1 MRRGFRPRTIAG
13 GTARFE
19 VRSLTLRAVP
29 SKQSAKVRS
38 PSRLRS
44 ARCISSIPFKTCNG
58 PWPRESIRRCLCSS
72 LRKLR
77 SRISWRTSKRSSPCR
92 HRVQRANKMAP
103 THPAGQHWP
112 IIALGAFLSLASS
125 PVLAQSPAAQRG
137 LTFVRVH
144 CAQCHAIDK
153 VSDSPLTIAP
163 PFRTLHLKFP
173 IESLRRRLAEGIVA
187 DHPTMPQ
194 FRLDP
199 DQIADVMTYLQ
210 TLKPS
215 RQAGGILRQRPFAS
229 CLHLTENRLEFD
241 LDQDRRLPSAQQCPM
256 GGALRRASAWR
267 QTQLMRN
274 P

>member
-44 ARCISSIPFKTCNG
+44 AHCISSIPFKTCNG
-58 PWPRESIRRCLCSS
+58 PWLRESIRRCQCSS

-103 THPAGQHWP
+103 THPAGQRWP
-112 IIALGAFLSLASS
+112 IIALGAFLSVSSS

-153 VSDSPLTIAP
+153 VSDSPLAIARNAMPSTRSAIARSPSRPRSARCISNSRSRACAAAWPKALSPIIRRCRNSGSIRISSRMSWRICRHSSPDAKPGGLLP
-163 PFRTLHLKFP
+163 PF
-173 IESLRRRLAEGIVA
+173 
-187 DHPTMPQ
+187 
-194 FRLDP
+194 
-199 DQIADVMTYLQ
+199 
-210 TLKPS
+210 S
-215 RQAGGILRQRPFAS
+215 RAAAP
-229 CLHLTENRLEFD
+229 H
-241 LDQDRRLPSAQQCPM
+241 
-256 GGALRRASAWR
+256 
-267 QTQLMRN
+267 
-274 P
+274 